1 MKKRTNIA
9 MMKMPLSMKRS
20 RTNLHSRETERAPT
34 AARKTI
40 S

>member
-1 MKKRTNIA
+1 MKKRTSIV

-20 RTNLHSRETERAPT
+20 RTNLLSRETERAPT